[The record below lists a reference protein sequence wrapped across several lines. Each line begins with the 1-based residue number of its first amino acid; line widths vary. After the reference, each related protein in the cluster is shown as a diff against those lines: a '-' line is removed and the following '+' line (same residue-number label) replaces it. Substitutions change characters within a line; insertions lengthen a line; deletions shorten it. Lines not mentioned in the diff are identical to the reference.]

1 MLPVAQEPAAGFS
14 RRDALTLRIA
24 PAESS
29 EYWIRIHRPAMA
41 CRFEVTLSG
50 EDARHVDAARQT
62 LDTIDR
68 IEDALTV
75 FRDTS
80 ELVRVNR
87 GAGAEAVRVGD
98 ELFRLL
104 VLCRDLHRQTEGAF
118 DVTSTPLSRCWGFM
132 KREGRLP
139 AEDEIARARA
149 GVGMEGVELHEGTVR
164 FRRPG
169 MELNLGAV
177 GKGWA
182 LDRVGAALR
191 GRGVR
196 HALLSAGGSSILAL
210 GGRAGGWV
218 VDLRSPQVRR
228 GRLLRLR
235 LSDAALGASGAGR
248 QYVDVAGKRYGH
260 VLDPRTGWPAGGVIS
275 AAVIASDAAVA
286 DALSTAFL
294 VGGLELAERYCAT
307 HEGVLAVVT
316 PEDGSERPRVFGAH
330 SGAAAEPV

>member
-1 MLPVAQEPAAGFS
+1 MVPAAQEAIGFT
-14 RRDALTLRIA
+14 RRDALTFRVA

-29 EYWIRIHRPAMA
+29 EFWIRVHRPAMA

-50 EDARHVDAARQT
+50 EDARHVDAARET
-62 LDTIDR
+62 LDSVDR

-75 FRDTS
+75 FRETS

-87 GAGAEAVRVGD
+87 HAAAAPVRVD
-98 ELFRLL
+98 DDLFRLL
-104 VLCRDLHRQTEGAF
+104 CLCRDLHARTEGAF

-139 AEDEIARARA
+139 AQEEIARAQA
-149 GVGMEGVELHEGTVR
+149 CVGMDGIDLDDGTVR

-169 MELNLGAV
+169 MELNLGAI

-182 LDRVGAALR
+182 LDRVGAGLR
-191 GRGVR
+191 RRGVR

-210 GGRAGGWV
+210 GGRGGGWV

-228 GRLLRLR
+228 ERLLRLR
-235 LSDAALGASGAGR
+235 LRDAALGASGAGE
-248 QYVDVAGKRYGH
+248 QYVDVDGKRYGH
-260 VLDPRTGWPAGGVIS
+260 VLDPRTGWPAGGLIN

-294 VGGLELAERYCAT
+294 VGGIDLAERYCAA
-307 HEGVLAVVT
+307 HPGVLALLT
-316 PEDGSERPRVFGAH
+316 PDDGSERPRVYGAH
-330 SGAAAEPV
+330 PGAALESA